1 MIDSSQHT
9 STITCT
15 AALRVWHFCAFHFYS
30 KREVL
35 FSTCRHK
42 FVDSVSYATG
52 SCKVMLSIGYLVYS
66 VNYLVGL
73 LKTTRTNQVGE

>member
-15 AALRVWHFCAFHFYS
+15 AEPRVWHFSAFHFYS

-35 FSTCRHK
+35 FSTCRHQL
-42 FVDSVSYATG
+42 VDSVSPTTG
-52 SCKVMLSIGYLVYS
+52 SCKVMLSISYLVDS
-66 VNYLVGL
+66 VNYLVCL
-73 LKTTRTNQVGE
+73 VKTTRINQVGE